1 MKRSIK
7 VNIGKISS
15 KTGKPIVLLELKKEK
30 FDINQIS
37 KFLNFLLE
45 EILHHRN
52 QLKHFQNCIQ
62 KIGEIFTNSININ
75 VDFAGNLKVQVK
87 NEPQ

>member
-15 KTGKPIVLLELKKEK
+15 KTGKPFVLLELKKEK

-37 KFLNFLLE
+37 EFLNSLL
-45 EILHHRN
+45 EILHHSN
-52 QLKHFQNCIQ
+52 QLKLFRHCIQ
-62 KIGEIFTNSININ
+62 KIGEIFTNSINID
-75 VDFAGNLKVQVK
+75 VPVK
-87 NEPQ
+87 DEPQ

>member
-1 MKRSIK
+1 MNRPIK

-37 KFLNFLLE
+37 EFLNSLLE
-45 EILHHRN
+45 EILLHSN
-52 QLKHFQNCIQ
+52 QLKHFRHCIQ
-62 KIGEIFTNSININ
+62 KIGEIFTNSINID
-75 VDFAGNLKVQVK
+75 VDFAENLKVPVK

>member
-7 VNIGKISS
+7 VDIGKISS

-37 KFLNFLLE
+37 KFLNSLLE

-52 QLKHFQNCIQ
+52 QLKHLRHCIL
-62 KIGEIFTNSININ
+62 KIDEIFTNSINID
-75 VDFAGNLKVQVK
+75 VDFAGNLKVPVK